1 MDILPGTFCIYGE
14 RKSRPSQTNADNF
27 IEGQKYGAD
36 APLVP
41 TCTFTSK
48 IQQRKYTEIYS
59 TAST

>member
-1 MDILPGTFCIYGE
+1 MAILPGE
-14 RKSRPSQTNADNF
+14 RKSRPSQRNADSF